1 MTLLSKLQARTLG
14 SPMSE
19 ESFSQWF
26 TETPNA
32 PPEMKELWSEYL
44 GPIVFDC
51 SVKFSPREKSGL
63 ETEEGTLALDLIF
76 GPGHGPNSFGYAL
89 QIVRQYG
96 KNCAPLASLVGNC
109 YLVVGCEDHRVYT
122 LLPNEP
128 EGEQIFFEAFNCV
141 PALLDGLMIEREDK
155 MRETPK
161 PIASVDRG
169 FAALVEARKK
179 LN

>member
-1 MTLLSKLQARTLG
+1 MKLMSKLQAKTLG
-14 SPMSE
+14 SPISE

-26 TETPNA
+26 AETPNA
-32 PPEMKELWSEYL
+32 PQEMKELWSEYL

-51 SVKFSPREKSGL
+51 PVTFSPKEKSGL

-76 GPGHGPNSFGYAL
+76 GPGEGPNSFGYAL

-96 KNCAPLASLVGNC
+96 ENCAPIASLVGNC
-109 YLVVGCEDHRVYT
+109 YLVTGCEDHRVYT

-128 EGEQIFFEAFNCV
+128 GGEQIFFEAFDNV
-141 PALLDGLMIEREDK
+141 SALFDGLMIEQEERVRK
-155 MRETPK
+155 TPK

-169 FAALVEARKK
+169 FAAMVEARKK